1 MLPVTFDTN
10 DEEMPG
16 WEPWPCELI
25 KELKQAVVA
34 YGPTAPYVL
43 TLVDN
48 LGTYWLAPSDWN

>member
-1 MLPVTFDTN
+1 MFDTN